1 MKNLQHSVKNR
12 KKTKEELWFRGC
24 CGKVLIIG
32 FFYGI
37 IGIDVNI
44 SEDLTTIKGILS
56 NFVVENQ

>member
-1 MKNLQHSVKNR
+1 MQR
-12 KKTKEELWFRGC
+12 ARIA
-24 CGKVLIIG
+24 KVLIIG

>member
-1 MKNLQHSVKNR
+1 MKNLQHSAKNHQ
-12 KKTKEELWFRGC
+12 KTKKEEWLRGC

-56 NFVVENQ
+56 KFVVENQ

>member
-1 MKNLQHSVKNR
+1 M
-12 KKTKEELWFRGC
+12 
-24 CGKVLIIG
+24 LIIG

-56 NFVVENQ
+56 KFVVDNQ